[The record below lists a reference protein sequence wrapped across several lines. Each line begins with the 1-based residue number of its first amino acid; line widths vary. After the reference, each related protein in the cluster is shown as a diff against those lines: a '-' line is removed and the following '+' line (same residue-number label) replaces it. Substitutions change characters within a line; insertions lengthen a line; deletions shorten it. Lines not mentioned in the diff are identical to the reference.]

1 MPDTKTDWRQLEA
14 KYFLNTA
21 KRLPVTIV
29 RGQGTRVWDDDG
41 KEYLDF
47 YGGPSTV
54 NLGHSHPVL
63 VEALI
68 EQAKTLIHITGTI
81 YSIPQVKLAQL
92 LIENSCLDRLFFCNS
107 GAEAN
112 EGAMKL
118 ARKWGKLHRN
128 GAYEIICALNAFHG
142 RTLAAITATGTERY
156 KAPFTPLPAGY
167 VHVPFNDVEA
177 IKKATTDKTVAVM
190 LEPVQGEGGVIV
202 PDDDYLRL
210 VRRWCDEQGIL
221 LILDEVQTG
230 IGRLGTLFAYQLF
243 GAEPDIMTIAKG
255 MGSGVPIGAFLAKEQ
270 CSVFEPGDHGSTFG
284 GNPLMTHAAYAVC
297 KYVIDNDIPGQ
308 AAAKGRYLERK
319 LRALEDRFPFV
330 TEVRGKG
337 LLWAIAFDRE
347 IGEQVDLACLTE
359 GLIANNVR
367 PNALRLCPPL
377 TVSEEEMDE
386 AVAIVERVLA
396 RFE

>member
-1 MPDTKTDWRQLEA
+1 MPDTKTDWHQLEA

-21 KRLPVTIV
+21 KHLPVTIV
-29 RGQGTRVWDDDG
+29 RGQGTRVWDDGG

-47 YGGPSTV
+47 YTGPATV
-54 NLGHSHPVL
+54 NIGHCHPVL

-68 EQAKTLIHITGTI
+68 EQAKTLIHIAGTI

-156 KAPFTPLPAGY
+156 KAPFTPLPEGY

-190 LEPVQGEGGVIV
+190 LEPVQGEGGVNV
-202 PDDDYLRL
+202 PDNDYLPL

-230 IGRLGTLFAYQLF
+230 IGRLGTLFAHQLF
-243 GAEPDIMTIAKG
+243 GVEPDIMTIAKG
-255 MGSGVPIGAFLAKEQ
+255 MGSGVPIGAFLAKEH
-270 CSVFEPGDHGSTFG
+270 CAVFEPGDHGSTFG

-297 KYVIDNDIPGQ
+297 KYVIDNDVPGQ

-330 TEVRGKG
+330 NEVRGKG
-337 LLWAIAFDRE
+337 LLWAIQFDRE
-347 IGEQVDLACLTE
+347 IGEQVDLACLAE

-377 TVSEEEMDE
+377 TVSEEELDQ
-386 AVAIVERVLA
+386 AVAILERVLA
-396 RFE
+396 TFE

>member
-29 RGQGTRVWDDDG
+29 RGQGTRVWDEDG

-47 YGGPSTV
+47 YTGPATV
-54 NLGHSHPVL
+54 NIGHCHPVL

-68 EQAKTLIHITGTI
+68 EQAKTLIHIAGTI
-81 YSIPQVKLAQL
+81 YSVPQVKLAQL

-177 IKKATTDKTVAVM
+177 IKKATTDNTVAVM
-190 LEPVQGEGGVIV
+190 LEPVQGEGGVNV

-243 GAEPDIMTIAKG
+243 GVEPDIMTIAKG
-255 MGSGVPIGAFLAKEQ
+255 MGSGVPIGAFLAKEH
-270 CSVFEPGDHGSTFG
+270 CAVFEPGDHGSTFG

-337 LLWAIAFDRE
+337 LLWAIQFDQD
-347 IGEQVDLACLTE
+347 IGEKVDLACLAE

-377 TVSEEEMDE
+377 TVSEEELDQ
-386 AVAIVERVLA
+386 AVAILERVLS